1 MENGATAE
9 PVRHR
14 QTKGAATDMFDLQP
28 PRYISTLRIFR
39 LAAGSGKGPLPE
51 PTTAVRRRQRD
62 RRRHLD
68 RRLSRLGLLPN
79 KPAEGQLDSGNGNEG
94 GRGLNEVLL
103 EMSCKTSVA
112 SEQVRSTTQQ
122 RSTPYD
128 RQTLQRINQARGGLY
143 RPARILVVQ
152 AQLTLLPTRKEAAR
166 RMLSAAKRARSRVPL
181 TGPHAAGHLS

>member
-1 MENGATAE
+1 MSRGHRSAGLDRPCRCGRGAVG
-9 PVRHR
+9 VRFR
-14 QTKGAATDMFDLQP
+14 
-28 PRYISTLRIFR
+28 RIF
-39 LAAGSGKGPLPE
+39 LLTAGSGKGPLPE
-51 PTTAVRRRQRD
+51 PTTAVRRQRRD

-79 KPAEGQLDSGNGNEG
+79 KPAEGQLEG

-181 TGPHAAGHLS
+181 TGLRAAGQLVASRRRLTSRL